1 MVPLI
6 ISIVNYVS
14 KLLLVLLSKFEK
26 HQSQPEHIYKS
37 AMSMMICSVLNTAGV
52 ILLVNFNIE
61 KELPIPI
68 LQGSY
73 KEFSVEWYK
82 LVGSTICVQMI
93 FMIFSPHLA
102 NFGFQFLS
110 CCRRS
115 IDSGAHCDSRW
126 TNQVT

>member
-1 MVPLI
+1 MLSNALIFVVPLI

-14 KLLLVLLSKFEK
+14 KLVLVLLSAFEK
-26 HQSQPEHIYKS
+26 HQSFPEHIYKS
-37 AMSMMICSVLNTAGV
+37 AINMMICSVLNTAGV

-82 LVGSTICVQMI
+82 LVGSTICMQMI
-93 FMIFSPHLA
+93 FMIFTPHLA
-102 NFGFQFLS
+102 NYCF
-110 CCRRS
+110 
-115 IDSGAHCDSRW
+115 
-126 TNQVT
+126 